1 MLVITRGYIRNA
13 SLGKINIYFLLVS
26 GWDIDRFPIHGMRR
40 SPDTK
45 SGRSL
50 SGEQQRFKHQS
61 GILINGNIPNHI
73 RYIAMILEY
82 SHIYIYH
89 IRFRYGNRTKNILES
104 SQSECSDSHHIAIR
118 IQASDARPKVSTC
131 PWVAWYQP
139 TLGRV
144 DRKHPVN
151 SAGMKDIVFFEVS
164 VWSWK

>member
-82 SHIYIYH
+82 SHIYIYIISVSDMGIEQKISWNLPNPNALILIILPSEYRH
-89 IRFRYGNRTKNILES
+89 RMPVPRFQHVLGLLGIN
-104 SQSECSDSHHIAIR
+104 Q
-118 IQASDARPKVSTC
+118 
-131 PWVAWYQP
+131 PW
-139 TLGRV
+139 G
-144 DRKHPVN
+144 
-151 SAGMKDIVFFEVS
+151 G
-164 VWSWK
+164 